1 MAKAAMVTFLLSTL
15 LLSGNGNGFLSAMVA
30 TSASGLE
37 LSQGLEILHARE
49 VFVNALSTERLTGG
63 MVWQVNC
70 GGDTPRINAD
80 LSRYQMDEKL
90 NLIINA
96 FPQYRVHKVNG
107 VINLI
112 LETGYPALLQTKLS
126 GYQVDNAPTATVA
139 LNVLLNLPEFKEA
152 ASRLDL
158 KPALGFGGLSSLRK
172 ENITLS
178 LTNVTVY
185 EALNAIARAHGRAI
199 WNYTEFVECDGK
211 KEYSINFILQ

>member
-1 MAKAAMVTFLLSTL
+1 MVKAAIVTFLLSTL
-15 LLSGNGNGFLSAMVA
+15 LLSGKGNDFPSAMAA
-30 TSASGLE
+30 TSASGLDS
-37 LSQGLEILHARE
+37 SQEIETLHARR
-49 VFVNALSTERLTGG
+49 VFVDALSTERLPGG

-70 GGDTPRINAD
+70 GDDTPRIKAD
-80 LSRYQMDEKL
+80 LSRLQMNEKL

-96 FPQYRVHKVNG
+96 YPQYRLRKENG

-112 LETGYPALLQTKLS
+112 LETGYPVLLRTKLS
-126 GYQVDNAPTATVA
+126 SYQVDREQTATIA
-139 LNVLLNLPEFKEA
+139 LEKLLSLPEFKEA
-152 ASRLDL
+152 ASRLGL
-158 KPALGFGGLSSLRK
+158 KPALSFGGLSSLRD

-211 KEYSINFILQ
+211 KEYSIKFILQ